1 MDWIDEDDL
10 VGAARAGD
18 HEAWEV
24 LYRRVYSRL
33 RAYVVR
39 RIGQRLADDVMGET
53 LTRAVEGITRL
64 DLEQGGFDAWMFGI
78 ARHVCA
84 DQHRRALRQRS
95 SPDDFAQADQLDPGC
110 LPGEALEG
118 DVDQERVRRLFAML
132 SPDERELLQ
141 LRVMVGLSA
150 DEVAVVLGRSP
161 GAVRTAQSR
170 ALAHLRRLWE
180 SGL

>member
-1 MDWIDEDDL
+1 MDWTDEHDL

-39 RIGQRLADDVMGET
+39 RIGQPLADDVMGET
-53 LTRAVEGITRL
+53 LTRAVEGIARL
-64 DLEQGGFDAWMFGI
+64 DLEQGGFDAWIFGI

-84 DQHRRALRQRS
+84 DQHRRAFRRKFSADDLVQ
-95 SPDDFAQADQLDPGC
+95 PDLIDSAR

-118 DVDQERVRRLFAML
+118 DVDQARVRRLFAML
-132 SPDERELLQ
+132 SADERELLQ
-141 LRVMVGLSA
+141 LRVMAGLSA
-150 DEVAVVLGRSP
+150 EEVAAVVARSP